1 MYMVLGLKD
10 GKSAAEGQIRAG
22 AEPEGA
28 FTVTPNPPKSASD
41 LQLNL

>member
-1 MYMVLGLKD
+1 V
-10 GKSAAEGQIRAG
+10 

-28 FTVTPNPPKSASD
+28 YTVIPNPPKSASD

>member
-1 MYMVLGLKD
+1 MYMVLGVKD

-22 AEPEGA
+22 AEPEGVD
-28 FTVTPNPPKSASD
+28 TVIPNPPKSDSD